1 MILTL
6 SISTLR
12 PLLIARGSSKLQLLD
27 VPAFVKETLGLNG
40 LHLTTERLSGF
51 TRTKLEQLRDRADKA
66 ACACLVLQELSPQSL
81 ADARSDVGDRAI
93 NRVQRVIEAAHVLG
107 CNAAVISISGKDDD
121 AHFERAVDR
130 IREAVETAERLE
142 INLLIA
148 PTEGLTEDAER
159 VTDMIKKIGRFR
171 VMTYPDFETASKA
184 PDPIA
189 HLRRL
194 TPYAG
199 AVVAST
205 VGFKEMPADDDDE
218 PELTTGAT
226 HVGFD
231 LDEMVQTVL
240 SVGYDGPLAVD
251 YRGEGDVTMGAML
264 SREALEAAIETAA
277 N

>member
-1 MILTL
+1 MLLTL

-12 PLLIARGSSKLQLLD
+12 PLLTARGSARLDLLD
-27 VPAFVKETLGLNG
+27 APAYAKETLGLNG

-51 TRTKLEQLRDRADKA
+51 TRAKLEQLRDRADKS
-66 ACACLVLQELSPQSL
+66 ACACLVLQETNPQNL
-81 ADARSDVGDRAI
+81 ADARGDLGDKAVD
-93 NRVQRVIEAAHVLG
+93 RVQRVIEAAHVLG
-107 CNAAVISISGKDDD
+107 CNAAVISIAGKDDD

-142 INLLIA
+142 INLLIS
-148 PTEGLTEDAER
+148 PTEGLTASADR

-184 PDPIA
+184 EDPIA

-199 AVVAST
+199 ALVAST
-205 VGFKEMPADDDDE
+205 LGFKGLAKKGDE
-218 PELTTGAT
+218 HPGEAE

-231 LDEMVQTVL
+231 LGEMVQTVL
-240 SVGYDGPLAVD
+240 SVGYDGPMAVD
-251 YRGEGDVTMGAML
+251 YRGEGDVTMGALL
-264 SREALEAAIETAA
+264 SREALEAAIEAA
-277 N
+277 AT

>member
-12 PLLIARGSSKLQLLD
+12 PMLVARGSSKLDLLD

-51 TRTKLEQLRDRADKA
+51 TRSKLEQLRDRADKA
-66 ACACLVLQELSPQSL
+66 ACACLVLQEPSPQSL
-81 ADARSDVGDRAI
+81 ADARNDVGDRAI

-107 CNAAVISISGKDDD
+107 CNAAVISISGKNDDD
-121 AHFERAVDR
+121 HFERAVDR

-184 PDPIA
+184 LDPIA

-205 VGFKEMPADDDDE
+205 VGFKEMTDDE
-218 PELTTGAT
+218 DAELAGGAT
-226 HVGFD
+226 HVGFN

-240 SVGYDGPLAVD
+240 NIGYDGPLAVD
-251 YRGEGDVTMGAML
+251 YRGDGDVTMGAML
-264 SREALEAAIETAA
+264 SREALEAAIEAAA

>member
-6 SISTLR
+6 AISTLR
-12 PLLIARGSSKLQLLD
+12 PLLIARGSSKLSILD

-40 LHLTTERLSGF
+40 LHLTTERLSGY
-51 TRTKLEQLRDRADKA
+51 TRANLEQLRDRADKA
-66 ACACLVLQELSPQSL
+66 ACACLVLQETAPQSL
-81 ADARSDVGDRAI
+81 ADARSDVGERAVD
-93 NRVQRVIEAAHVLG
+93 RVQRVIEAAHVLG
-107 CNAAVISISGKDDD
+107 CNAAVISINAKDDD
-121 AHFERAVDR
+121 VSFERAVDR

-142 INLLIA
+142 INLLIS
-148 PTEGLTEDAER
+148 PTEGLTADAER

-171 VMTYPDFETASKA
+171 VMTYPDFQTASKA
-184 PDPIA
+184 ADPIA

-205 VGFKEMPADDDDE
+205 MGFKEMQGEEQDLAG
-218 PELTTGAT
+218 GAT

-231 LDEMVQTVL
+231 LDEMVKTVV

-251 YRGEGDVTMGAML
+251 YQGEGDVTMGALL
-264 SREALEAAIETAA
+264 SREALEAAIEAAA

>member
-6 SISTLR
+6 AISTLR
-12 PLLIARGSSKLQLLD
+12 PLLVARGSAKLNILD
-27 VPAFVKETLGLNG
+27 APAFVKETLGLNG

-51 TRTKLEQLRDRADKA
+51 SRSDLEQLRDRADKA
-66 ACACLVLQELSPQSL
+66 ACACLVLQETSSQNL
-81 ADARSDVGDRAI
+81 ADARSDLGEKAV

-148 PTEGLTEDAER
+148 PTEGLTQDAER
-159 VTDMIKKIGRFR
+159 VTDMIKKVGRFR
-171 VMTYPDFETASKA
+171 VMTYPDFQTASQA

-205 VGFKEMPADDDDE
+205 IGFKEMEGEDPE
-218 PELTTGAT
+218 PVSGAT

-231 LDEMVQTVL
+231 LHEMVQTVL

-251 YRGEGDVTMGAML
+251 YRGAGDVTMGAML
-264 SREALEAAIETAA
+264 SREALEAAIEAAA